1 MSENTNAT
9 YQINSWFKHTQQ
21 KISLVRNNI
30 RDLSS
35 MKMLHV
41 GEGSYL
47 GEIVGAYSKVS
58 LYDDYFRLLCGAGDD
73 SIVDINAVN

>member
-47 GEIVGAYSKVS
+47 GEIVGAIQRCHCVMTISDFSAVQAMI
-58 LYDDYFRLLCGAGDD
+58 RLLI
-73 SIVDINAVN
+73 SML